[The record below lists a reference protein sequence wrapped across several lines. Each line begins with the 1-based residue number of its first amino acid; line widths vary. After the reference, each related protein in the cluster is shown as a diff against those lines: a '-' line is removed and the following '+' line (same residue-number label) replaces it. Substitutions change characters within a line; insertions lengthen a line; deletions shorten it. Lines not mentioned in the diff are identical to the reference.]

1 MAARKASSSSSEQA
15 SLFGAPAVATPHPEP
30 TRAPTIVELPRSV
43 ANDEEPPAPPVR
55 ELERKSDGVSVVMH
69 VSGQWLVSR
78 LRDDG
83 TTYAEVF
90 YTRRELELLRDEVA
104 RALA

>member
-1 MAARKASSSSSEQA
+1 M
-15 SLFGAPAVATPHPEP
+15 
-30 TRAPTIVELPRSV
+30 
-43 ANDEEPPAPPVR
+43 R